1 MDVVVVA
8 ISSLSTSPLVIV
20 LFNINLGLVTI
31 LGISKGALAC
41 LVARPDGILQVG
53 SSTPV
58 LHKKIPHLFPY
69 PKHGQVFGLS
79 HRATGH
85 YVWMRIVG

>member
-58 LHKKIPHLFPY
+58 LHKKSLIC
-69 PKHGQVFGLS
+69 S
-79 HRATGH
+79 HIQSMVKCPAYLIGRRATMYG
-85 YVWMRIVG
+85 WG